1 MRHLN
6 DEILAVESRI
16 SHRRAALPRMAR
28 DARASALHALASP
41 AGLAAAVALGFLA
54 GGGVRRRRHHK
65 GDGAKATKA
74 SGLLGLAM
82 SGAMWF
88 VRAKFGSPMGL
99 AHAVLEKIQAAK
111 RSDASSG
118 ARRHAATGG
127 AALTSR

>member
-1 MRHLN
+1 MP
-6 DEILAVESRI
+6 D
-16 SHRRAALPRMAR
+16 
-28 DARASALHALASP
+28 
-41 AGLAAAVALGFLA
+41 LAAPRVWLAIAWTLFQLYTAHQGSFDLLVQLPVHVAFAVALGFLA